1 MTKGLNYPVF
11 VSNNLKNVSLKVHT
25 RKLTIAVLTGPA
37 LLSTKLLV
45 YWLSLWS
52 ALDTQTK
59 HLGWR
64 SPPKKVIAMVAN
76 VAAFGLR
83 GSSQT

>member
-45 YWLSLWS
+45 YWLSL
-52 ALDTQTK
+52 
-59 HLGWR
+59 
-64 SPPKKVIAMVAN
+64 
-76 VAAFGLR
+76 
-83 GSSQT
+83 